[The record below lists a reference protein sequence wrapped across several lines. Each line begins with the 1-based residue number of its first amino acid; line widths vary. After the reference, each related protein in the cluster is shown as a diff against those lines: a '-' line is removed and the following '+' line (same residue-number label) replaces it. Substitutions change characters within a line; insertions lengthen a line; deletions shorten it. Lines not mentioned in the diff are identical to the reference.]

1 MLCVFRGS
9 AGPKSL
15 IRTAW
20 RPARSAFAQKGKESM
35 PRHSFVQQTKL
46 RDLHG
51 RIDYISSPKR
61 QEHLYGVYSTAEPE
75 FWRLLSRQNQYDFM
89 RSGSSGSCI
98 EARELIIS
106 LPESFQ
112 NFDRELLLRLFTEKF
127 RQTYDV
133 QCIAALHHN
142 KAMTNYHV
150 HLIFSERK
158 LLEKK
163 EVKLASRNM
172 FYDER
177 GKHVRTRKEILD
189 AAGNIRPGCRI
200 VPKGEPCEMSY
211 FAGKEAIFKRKMF
224 LADVKTMYTD
234 LINSLTEDEKDRLQ
248 VFDKAGP
255 YLPTKKIGK
264 HNPREKE
271 IRADNEARQEWN
283 RTVDEALVRGMPE
296 EEVVSRKRE
305 LLIVP
310 VGEAI
315 RKEGFHAECF
325 RAVVLAAVNTLLNQV
340 RGAVAKKEEI
350 PKVDFRKFNEM
361 VAVRKKLYRING
373 SIERIERQILKKQ
386 EKLKSLHGLR
396 SVFQM
401 KLQKSL
407 MNEIADLLEEHR
419 QQQDLLD
426 STVTRAGYWS
436 VASFLKAYEK
446 AKQAVREYSEYR
458 KQKSKVE
465 DIYGD
470 ARRESVLKK
479 LAEYEQEGKKDNRG
493 RNRDV
498 LKKTDLGR

>member
-1 MLCVFRGS
+1 M
-9 AGPKSL
+9 
-15 IRTAW
+15 
-20 RPARSAFAQKGKESM
+20 
-35 PRHSFVQQTKL
+35 
-46 RDLHG
+46 
-51 RIDYISSPKR
+51 
-61 QEHLYGVYSTAEPE
+61 
-75 FWRLLSRQNQYDFM
+75 
-89 RSGSSGSCI
+89 
-98 EARELIIS
+98 
-106 LPESFQ
+106 
-112 NFDRELLLRLFTEKF
+112 
-127 RQTYDV
+127 
-133 QCIAALHHN
+133 
-142 KAMTNYHV
+142 
-150 HLIFSERK
+150 
-158 LLEKK
+158 
-163 EVKLASRNM
+163 
-172 FYDER
+172 
-177 GKHVRTRKEILD
+177 RTRKEILD

-248 VFDKAGP
+248 VFNKAGP

-315 RKEGFHAECF
+315 RKEGFHAERF